1 MSQFYIITTISI
13 KRYNLHSQK
22 NVKYLAIN
30 AAKRCKKEVESKI
43 DIKVQKTKKKK
54 QKKTKKNKLQKTK
67 NSQITLEKQ
76 GREFCPI
83 KCQDLL

>member
-1 MSQFYIITTISI
+1 MQQKGARKKLNLKLTLKY
-13 KRYNLHSQK
+13 KRP
-22 NVKYLAIN
+22 
-30 AAKRCKKEVESKI
+30 
-43 DIKVQKTKKKK
+43 KKK
-54 QKKTKKNKLQKTK
+54 KKTKKNKLQKTK